1 MFGYLWK
8 SLLRERGLEGD
19 EAVTGKEAAA
29 KYLQAAQQPG
39 FCSCSVSFHHD
50 PRETLSHVC

>member
-1 MFGYLWK
+1 MFGYLQQPP
-8 SLLRERGLEGD
+8 LRERGLGGV
-19 EAVTGKEAAA
+19 EAVPGKEAAV
-29 KYLQAAQQPG
+29 KYLQAAQQPR